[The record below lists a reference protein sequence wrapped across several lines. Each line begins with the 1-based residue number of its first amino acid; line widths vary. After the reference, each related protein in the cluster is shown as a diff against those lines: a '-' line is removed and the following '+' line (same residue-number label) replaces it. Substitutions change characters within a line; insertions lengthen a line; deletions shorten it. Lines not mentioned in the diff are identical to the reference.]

1 MVVLDDTCEKCNK
14 KCNTTHFQ
22 QNFKNWTS
30 GNNDIDKVIQDSQ
43 LSTHDNLSEALE
55 WIPFNRL
62 SNVSYITKDE
72 FGKMYIANWVDGS
85 IWYRGCEN
93 WVKKDQNMFVI
104 LKSFD
109 DSKNITSEF
118 MNKV

>member
-1 MVVLDDTCEKCNK
+1 MIVLACKKCKDKCNAI
-14 KCNTTHFQ
+14 HFQ
-22 QNFKNWTS
+22 QNFKSWTS

-55 WIPFNRL
+55 WISFNRL

-72 FGKMYIANWVDGS
+72 FGGMYIANWLGC
-85 IWYRGCEN
+85 IWYFNRLNRN
-93 WVKKDQNMFVI
+93 WKRKDQYIFVI